1 MVCHI
6 MSPPNPIPPD
16 FDHLITNVEDVLRDY
31 TCPDVPEV
39 NEITLAEPEP
49 FIVEPFIG
57 PIDRTESLAKASWVT
72 VVGPLNRTSEDPV
85 PLNTVVGP
93 SKDPTPPAKD
103 PPTDSEIQELVKLE
117 CLLTKIQTTMK
128 LFEEHSELLRTDL
141 RDIYCEMVVFLKKD
155 GAI

>member
-1 MVCHI
+1 MWSHI
-6 MSPPNPIPPD
+6 MSPPAPIPE

-39 NEITLAEPEP
+39 NEITLAEPEA
-49 FIVEPFIG
+49 FIG
-57 PIDRTESLAKASWVT
+57 PMNRTESVAKASWVT
-72 VVGPLNRTSEDPV
+72 VVGALNRTAEDPV
-85 PLNTVVGP
+85 ALITVVIP
-93 SKDPTPPAKD
+93 SAENPTPAAKD

-128 LFEEHSELLRTDL
+128 LFEEHSELLHTDL

>member
-1 MVCHI
+1 

-16 FDHLITNVEDVLRDY
+16 FDHLVTNVEDVLRDY

-39 NEITLAEPEP
+39 NEITLAEPEA
-49 FIVEPFIG
+49 FIG
-57 PIDRTESLAKASWVT
+57 PIDRTESVAKASWVT

-85 PLNTVVGP
+85 PLITVVGP

>member
-1 MVCHI
+1 

-16 FDHLITNVEDVLRDY
+16 FDHLITNVEEVLRDY

-57 PIDRTESLAKASWVT
+57 PIDRTESVAKASWVT
-72 VVGPLNRTSEDPV
+72 VVGPLNRTSED
-85 PLNTVVGP
+85 TVAPGG
-93 SKDPTPPAKD
+93 SLITSEDPTPAAKD

>member
-1 MVCHI
+1 
-6 MSPPNPIPPD
+6 MSPPNPLPPD
-16 FDHLITNVEDVLRDY
+16 FDHLLTNVEDVLRDY

-39 NEITLAEPEP
+39 NEISLVEPEP
-49 FIVEPFIG
+49 FIG
-57 PIDRTESLAKASWVT
+57 PLNRTESLAKASWVT

-85 PLNTVVGP
+85 PLITVVGP
-93 SKDPTPPAKD
+93 SEDPTPPAKD